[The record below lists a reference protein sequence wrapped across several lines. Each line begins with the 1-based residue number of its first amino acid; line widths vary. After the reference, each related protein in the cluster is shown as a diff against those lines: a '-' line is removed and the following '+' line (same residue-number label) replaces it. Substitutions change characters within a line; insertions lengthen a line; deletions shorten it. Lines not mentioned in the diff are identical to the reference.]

1 MHPRPGGPPPRATK
15 ISATEIRLR
24 EMSELAVV
32 ILAHSDAE
40 HVRRLITALPDVRV
54 FLHCDAKAPESIR
67 HAMVD
72 GLPSRV
78 TLCQARSASLA
89 SWSLVEPELAA
100 LRSALSSTT
109 AQHIAVCSGA
119 DYPLVSVEQL
129 NRTLGE
135 LRGTSLF
142 WNTPVPFAPW
152 GTPRN
157 DDGGMWRFNHRF
169 ITRNNDVVYVRGV
182 PLRWPVKRQIPEGLD
197 LRASSQWKIY
207 ARHHAELLLR
217 IHDENPNLVDFWRTS
232 LVPEESFA
240 ASVLGSR
247 ALAGNDALAPSDLTA
262 WYIHWPDKNA
272 HHPSWLTDAHFT
284 ALARAAGGGP
294 PLTTSLRDGA
304 NGSLNDAT
312 EGTAVSPN
320 RPQRALFA
328 RKFST
333 RIDTIV
339 LDRIDA
345 ELRA

>member
-1 MHPRPGGPPPRATK
+1 
-15 ISATEIRLR
+15 
-24 EMSELAVV
+24 MSELAVV

-40 HVRRLITALPDVRV
+40 HVRRLITALPDLQV
-54 FLHCDAKAPESIR
+54 FLHCDAKATASVR
-67 HAMVD
+67 QAMVD

-78 TLCQARSASLA
+78 TVCPARSASLA

-100 LRSALSSTT
+100 LRMVLSTTT

-119 DYPLVSVEQL
+119 DYPLVSVGEL
-129 NRTLGE
+129 DRTLGE
-135 LRGTSLF
+135 LHGRSLF
-142 WNTPVPFAPW
+142 WNTPIPFEPW

-157 DDGGMWRFNHRF
+157 DDGGLWRFNHKF
-169 ITRNNDVVYVRGV
+169 ITRHDDVVYVKGI
-182 PLRWPVKRQIPEGLD
+182 PLRWPVKRKIPGGLE

-217 IHDENPNLVDFWRTS
+217 IHDENPDLVRFWRTT

-240 ASVLGSR
+240 ASVLGSA
-247 ALAGNDALAPSDLTA
+247 ALAGDNALAPSDLTA
-262 WYIHWPDKNA
+262 WYIHWPSDGA
-272 HHPSWLTDAHFT
+272 HHPSWLTDADFS
-284 ALARAAGGGP
+284 ALARAASAGPTLATSPDDGGTRTG
-294 PLTTSLRDGA
+294 R
-304 NGSLNDAT
+304 
-312 EGTAVSPN
+312 VST

-333 RIDTIV
+333 RIGTAV